1 MAWLVNALLEVI
13 KDLVYGAFVL
23 ITKWFTGTLTLSTG
37 EFHDI
42 FNKGEEMNLLDLLV
56 DDVIGPLAVAGVI
69 GIMAYQLYRSMFA
82 KKVQGAVDEPLPLI
96 LWSVVAFFLVFN
108 VKPVLSLFSDLIAKA
123 WGWMDGV
130 THEFSTNFSLDALLS
145 DQKFGDDGV
154 TSSLNFSSGIGLSGL
169 QMLIGIVLAAVLG
182 WRYLKLMVQYVKRY
196 VRYQL
201 LRVLAP
207 VGICTIG
214 SNSTRQMAQNY
225 LKLYISSTLSMLFSG
240 MMTYIYCWAMM
251 QTLLWESDL
260 IADNILLFCI
270 TLGIYDFFQY
280 LDQLLEKIGL
290 LSTGMQPIRLPI
302 GIGGISAGLSSKGQ
316 QMVVNSAKTAFQ
328 TLKMAKG
335 TPTGGETKGTS
346 ALGGETL
353 AEGKTATPA
362 AELLNES
369 EISNDVK
376 ANTQAFSES
385 LGGKQYQT
393 QQGEVPTKENSSMA
407 VMRTAPDGSISARNI
422 TKEANGDGWRELSTG
437 NRLSGAD
444 AVHGLTGV
452 QGINPYDLQ
461 QTGDALEQHA
471 AGKPGKERAYGAFQ
485 REDTQFAAK
494 FQKNDAGGW
503 NTLVGGTSY
512 ETPQQAAAALGADSM
527 AVYDGRS
534 DMKGF
539 DMAKIAASDVNLA
552 DQAAFEAGLSEH
564 AVSGPAGENA
574 KAYGALHGADGAI
587 HPAEFSKTESG
598 WEATVGG
605 QAYASIQ
612 DAATAVGADRADIY
626 AGAPKPLPAAQLKGG
641 GANQALADEAGLRSF
656 GVAAMPKNQGFQVHT
671 VGNGEMHG
679 IYADQKGAVH
689 SFSGTRVTQT
699 YAQQNPESCVR
710 LDDTTYLKIHEGSSN
725 RAVNAYANAT
735 TFKNGTFQNKYDTK
749 THLNNDGSVGDGT

>member
-353 AEGKTATPA
+353 AEGKTAAPA

-503 NTLVGGTSY
+503 NTLVGG
-512 ETPQQAAAALGADSM
+512 
-527 AVYDGRS
+527 
-534 DMKGF
+534 
-539 DMAKIAASDVNLA
+539 
-552 DQAAFEAGLSEH
+552 
-564 AVSGPAGENA
+564 
-574 KAYGALHGADGAI
+574 
-587 HPAEFSKTESG
+587 
-598 WEATVGG
+598 
-605 QAYASIQ
+605 
-612 DAATAVGADRADIY
+612 IY

>member
-96 LWSVVAFFLVFN
+96 LWSVVAFFLIFN
-108 VKPVLSLFSDLIAKA
+108 VKP
-123 WGWMDGV
+123 
-130 THEFSTNFSLDALLS
+130 LLNL
-145 DQKFGDDGV
+145 
-154 TSSLNFSSGIGLSGL
+154 SLNFSSGIGLSGL

-225 LKLYISSTLSMLFSG
+225 LKLYISSTLSMLLSG

-290 LSTGMQPIRLPI
+290 ISTGMQPIRLPI

-335 TPTGGETKGTS
+335 APTGGETKGTS
-346 ALGGETL
+346 APGGGTL
-353 AEGKTATPA
+353 AEGKTSTPAA

-385 LGGKQYQT
+385 LGESSIRHNRGKC
-393 QQGEVPTKENSSMA
+393 QQKRTVPWQLCVLPRMESS
-407 VMRTAPDGSISARNI
+407 
-422 TKEANGDGWRELSTG
+422 
-437 NRLSGAD
+437 
-444 AVHGLTGV
+444 
-452 QGINPYDLQ
+452 
-461 QTGDALEQHA
+461 
-471 AGKPGKERAYGAFQ
+471 
-485 REDTQFAAK
+485 
-494 FQKNDAGGW
+494 
-503 NTLVGGTSY
+503 
-512 ETPQQAAAALGADSM
+512 
-527 AVYDGRS
+527 
-534 DMKGF
+534 
-539 DMAKIAASDVNLA
+539 
-552 DQAAFEAGLSEH
+552 
-564 AVSGPAGENA
+564 
-574 KAYGALHGADGAI
+574 
-587 HPAEFSKTESG
+587 
-598 WEATVGG
+598 
-605 QAYASIQ
+605 
-612 DAATAVGADRADIY
+612 
-626 AGAPKPLPAAQLKGG
+626 AQ
-641 GANQALADEAGLRSF
+641 E
-656 GVAAMPKNQGFQVHT
+656 
-671 VGNGEMHG
+671 
-679 IYADQKGAVH
+679 I
-689 SFSGTRVTQT
+689 
-699 YAQQNPESCVR
+699 
-710 LDDTTYLKIHEGSSN
+710 
-725 RAVNAYANAT
+725 
-735 TFKNGTFQNKYDTK
+735 
-749 THLNNDGSVGDGT
+749 